1 MEPNDRQL
9 IAAAQGGSSLAF
21 ARLVDAHQQAVRGFL
36 RRLCRNEAEADDL
49 AQETFVT
56 AWQGLSRFRG
66 EASLRSWLC
75 AIAWRKARDAR
86 RGLFRHRVRETTF
99 SERECLERGHAL
111 EAESRLSVAMALAAL
126 PLEQRAAVALCL
138 AEDFSHSEA
147 AQILGLP
154 LGTVKSHVVRGRARL
169 LEALGE
175 RP

>member
-1 MEPNDRQL
+1 ME
-9 IAAAQGGSSLAF
+9 GSSLAF

-36 RRLCRNEAEADDL
+36 RRVCRDECEAEDL

-56 AWQGLSRFRG
+56 AWQGLSGFRG

-86 RGLFRHRVRETTF
+86 RSLFRRHRREGDF
-99 SERECLERGHAL
+99 LERDQLGRAAEVET
-111 EAESRLSVAMALAAL
+111 EARLSVVKAMAGL

-138 AEDFSHSEA
+138 GQDFSHSEA
-147 AQILGLP
+147 AAILGLP

-169 LEALGE
+169 LELLGE